1 MILICFNYNF
11 WSSFKHDVVKH
22 KMLDGV
28 LVPYIV
34 EADNRQY
41 FFKPFWRLEIGF
53 TLFYNLEVLFKVICY
68 GKIEFIGT
76 RFLNKKQII
85 EVLTTSYIFVV
96 DILSRMERL
105 HFSANAKVWTL
116 VGHHDNHPHHTGS
129 LSFSVVDIPGN
140 IWKIFRVSSWDAHDK
155 SDKTKCKRIYF
166 FIL

>member
-1 MILICFNYNF
+1 
-11 WSSFKHDVVKH
+11 
-22 KMLDGV
+22 MLDGV

-68 GKIEFIGT
+68 GKIESIGT

-105 HFSANAKVWTL
+105 HFSANAKV
-116 VGHHDNHPHHTGS
+116 
-129 LSFSVVDIPGN
+129 
-140 IWKIFRVSSWDAHDK
+140 
-155 SDKTKCKRIYF
+155 
-166 FIL
+166 